1 MKQQDIYLVDLNPIK
16 GSEQSGVRPVVIIS
30 GDTMNEHL
38 GVCIVCPL
46 SGKVKHYASCVI
58 IKKSAKNK
66 LAQDSEAIPFQIRA
80 VSKER
85 FLKKIGVISSE
96 ELEQIFQ
103 GLIDVLR
110 Y

>member
-1 MKQQDIYLVDLNPIK
+1 MKQKDICLVDLNPIK
-16 GSEQSGVRPVVIIS
+16 GSEQSGVRPVIIIS

-38 GVCIVCPL
+38 GVCIICPL
-46 SGKVKHYASCVI
+46 SGKVKHYASCVV

-66 LAQDSEAIPFQIRA
+66 LTQDSEAIPFQIRT

-85 FLKKIGVISSE
+85 FIKKVGEITSD

-103 GLIDVLR
+103 GLSDVLR